1 MDKPVKVKKEMTAEK
16 KAEISAK
23 RKETLRKKKLEQ
35 KEMEIQK
42 EIEDNKNED
51 NKNEDNKNEDVEL
64 NQEDINRIADEVDE
78 IKRLLD
84 EKEKKRNNFINKTP
98 EEKLLYLYDK
108 LIILDIITNNQMI
121 LDRMMG
127 EIIRRHGYEFVTDGD
142 TDNSDS

>member
-1 MDKPVKVKKEMTAEK
+1 MDKPVKVKKEITAEK
-16 KAEISAK
+16 KAENSAK
-23 RKETLRKKKLEQ
+23 RKETLRKKKLER
-35 KEMEIQK
+35 K
-42 EIEDNKNED
+42 EIEERENED
-51 NKNEDNKNEDVEL
+51 IQLGEDDVQL
-64 NQEDINRIADEVDE
+64 KQEDINRIADEVDE

-127 EIIRRHGYEFVTDGD
+127 EIIRRHGYEFVKDNEED
-142 TDNSDS
+142 NDNSDS

>member
-35 KEMEIQK
+35 KEMETQK
-42 EIEDNKNED
+42 EIEDK
-51 NKNEDNKNEDVEL
+51 KNEDVEL

-127 EIIRRHGYEFVTDGD
+127 EIIRRHGYEFVKEGES
-142 TDNSDS
+142 DNSDS

>member
-23 RKETLRKKKLEQ
+23 RKETLRKKKLE
-35 KEMEIQK
+35 KK
-42 EIEDNKNED
+42 EIEEKEIEEEVIEENKIDE
-51 NKNEDNKNEDVEL
+51 NKLE
-64 NQEDINRIADEVDE
+64 QEDIDRIVNEVDE

-108 LIILDIITNNQMI
+108 LIILDIITNNQII
-121 LDRMMG
+121 LDTMMG
-127 EIIRRHGYEFVTDGD
+127 EIIRRHGYEFVKEEEADD
-142 TDNSDS
+142 DN